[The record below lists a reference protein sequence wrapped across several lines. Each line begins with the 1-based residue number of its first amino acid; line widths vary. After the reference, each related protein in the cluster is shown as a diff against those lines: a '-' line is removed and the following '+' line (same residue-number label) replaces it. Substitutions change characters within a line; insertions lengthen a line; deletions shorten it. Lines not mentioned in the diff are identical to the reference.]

1 MSDNSEDPEVELY
14 KEVVGDVYWHTPF
27 RTQTSSMVPVASL
40 PAERTALCHP
50 TIMTVE
56 DALST
61 LQKRS
66 PMLSDPTLETVMS

>member
-14 KEVVGDVYWHTPF
+14 KEVVGNVYWHTPV
-27 RTQTSSMVPVASL
+27 RTQTSSLVTVASF
-40 PAERTALCHP
+40 PAERTALHDP

-66 PMLSDPTLETVMS
+66 PTHRGPIPETVMS